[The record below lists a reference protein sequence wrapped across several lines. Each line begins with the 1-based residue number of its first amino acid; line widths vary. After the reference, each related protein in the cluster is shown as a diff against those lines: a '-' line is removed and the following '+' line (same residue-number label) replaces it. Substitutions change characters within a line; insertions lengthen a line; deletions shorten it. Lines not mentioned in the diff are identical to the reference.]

1 MMRMNG
7 RLPDPDAV
15 ARFRAD
21 LEALTG
27 AAPGLLGVAVSGG
40 PDSLA
45 LLLLANAA
53 FPGRIG
59 AATVDHRLR
68 PESAGEAA
76 FVQGVCAGLGVPHAT
91 LAADQ
96 AIKGNVQSGA
106 RALRYRLLA
115 GWAAAGGIAW
125 LLTAHHRDD
134 QAETLLMRL
143 QRGAGLAGLAGIR
156 PRTDIGGLKVIRPL
170 LGWPRAELAY
180 LVEAAGLAAV
190 RDPSNED
197 ERYDRAR
204 LRRRLAATDWIDPA
218 PLARSAEA
226 LAEADSALEW
236 SVERLIA
243 ERAEA
248 AQGGLAFDPGG
259 VPAELRRR
267 ALLRLLGLLV
277 PADPPRG
284 DSVQR
289 LLATLDGGG
298 TATLAGVRCEGGA
311 VWRFTAAP
319 PRRAPGALASA
330 RASSSADHDE

>member
-1 MMRMNG
+1 MNG

-27 AAPGLLGVAVSGG
+27 AAPGPLGIAVSGG

-45 LLLLANAA
+45 LLLLAWAA
-53 FPGRIG
+53 FPDRVS

-76 FVQGVCAGLGVPHAT
+76 FVHKVCAGLGVPHVV
-91 LAADQ
+91 LAADE
-96 AIKGNVQSGA
+96 AIAGNVQAAA

-115 GWAAAGGIAW
+115 DWAAAGGIGW
-125 LLTAHHRDD
+125 LLTGHHRDD

-156 PRTDIGGLKVIRPL
+156 PCTEIDGLKVARPL
-170 LGWPRAELAY
+170 LGWPRAELAL
-180 LVEAAGLAAV
+180 LVEAAGLEAV

-204 LRRRLAATDWIDPA
+204 LRRRLGETDWIDPE

-226 LAEADSALEW
+226 LAEADAALEW

-243 ERAEA
+243 ERVEA
-248 AQGGLAFDPGG
+248 ARGGLAFDPEG

-267 ALLRLLGLLV
+267 ALLRLLALLV

-284 DSVQR
+284 DAVQR
-289 LLATLDGGG
+289 LLAALDAGE
-298 TATLAGVRCEGGA
+298 TATLAGVKCEGGP
-311 VWRFTAAP
+311 VWRLTPAP
-319 PRRAPGALASA
+319 PRRGA
-330 RASSSADHDE
+330 